1 METSA
6 SGGATPTHTTVPPGL
21 AASTAARIVLG
32 RPTHS
37 NTFSVTASDTDS
49 GSTGL
54 PPTSRM
60 WFRLR
65 GLGSLT
71 RTSDAP
77 AATRSATHR
86 TPIGPAPRTRAR
98 SPGRKPPTSTACSVH
113 ARGSVSAAASGGK
126 PSGTR
131 YACGAGSTANSDSP
145 PVQCDAESLG
155 PYAEVRTRVVTVLA
169 GAARDVGVYDDPL
182 PYAEAFHVRS
192 DLHYGPRELVPNG
205 YARPGERVLTGGD
218 VKVGPAQSRSL
229 DPDLQL
235 TKTRW
240 RYVTGLNF
248 YPFPPGPDHTYAHDL
263 TIPCVFEFHTLSFTS
278 DNRT

>member
-21 AASTAARIVLG
+21 AVSTAARIVSV

-37 NTFSVTASDTDS
+37 NTLSAMPSVNDS
-49 GSTGL
+49 GSTGTA
-54 PPTSRM
+54 PTSRTRS
-60 WFRLR
+60 RLP
-65 GLGSLT
+65 GSGSLT
-71 RTSDAP
+71 STSDEP
-77 AATRSATHR
+77 AATRSAAHR

-182 PYAEAFHVRS
+182 PYAEAFHLRS
-192 DLHYGPRELVPNG
+192 NLHDGPRELVPDG
-205 YARPGERVLTGGD
+205 YARLGERVLTGGD
-218 VKVGPAQSRSL
+218 VKISPAQSRSL

-235 TKTRW
+235 AKTRW
-240 RYVTGLNF
+240 RYVTGLYF
-248 YPFPPGPDHTYAHDL
+248 YPFPPGPDHTYAHEL
-263 TIPCVFEFHTLSFTS
+263 TIPCSFEFHTHSFTS
-278 DNRT
+278 SNRA